1 MNSMMSNLFRFNEAW
16 ELYDVRRGSEN
27 FTRSLEDLVL
37 CLHTIR
43 PLKKATWHQ
52 SAFKAHEDGKK
63 RRRDSTGSG
72 LRRGVDLSSKPLPS
86 AAPPRRLC
94 EEERL
99 SFTCA
104 VKRPWLGFLSI
115 HADPAAFVWRVLTFS
130 PSNVTDGVNN
140 QIKKVTGSNLRC
152 EDYIDLI
159 AVIGSSNEHGGGEIW
174 AAIPIWKRPTVT

>member
-16 ELYDVRRGSEN
+16 ELYDARRGSQN

-52 SAFKAHEDGKK
+52 SAFKAAERTRTGKK

-72 LRRGVDLSSKPLPS
+72 LRRGVELSSKPLPS
-86 AAPPRRLC
+86 AAPPG
-94 EEERL
+94 
-99 SFTCA
+99 A
-104 VKRPWLGFLSI
+104 P
-115 HADPAAFVWRVLTFS
+115 
-130 PSNVTDGVNN
+130 DGVNN

-159 AVIGSSNEHGGGEIW
+159 AVIGSSNEHGGGGEIW